1 MFPHVFLLFT
11 LSYNTYFNIY
21 PFCISTNFFL

>member
-11 LSYNTYFNIY
+11 LSYNTYFNICFFY
-21 PFCISTNFFL
+21 ISTNFF

>member
-21 PFCISTNFFL
+21 LFCIFIIFF